1 MHAKC
6 LILDRELV
14 FDGSVNLTHNGME
27 NNKEHLY
34 RITHKP
40 TVARVFDDFCREWA
54 RAEVVGNDKISMMMQ
69 KDADAKRKKS
79 NARGSNSAEQKQLTS
94 HDLTDEFQTVDVSEG
109 TGA

>member
-27 NNKEHLY
+27 NDKEHLY

-40 TVARVFDDFCREWA
+40 TVTRVFDDFCREWA
-54 RAEVVGNDKISMMMQ
+54 RAEAVGSDKITIMME
-69 KDADAKRKKS
+69 KDAQTKKRKG
-79 NARGSNSAEQKQLTS
+79 NAKGSSKAEPEQQTNR
-94 HDLTDEFQTVDVSEG
+94 DLAGDG
-109 TGA
+109 GA

>member
-40 TVARVFDDFCREWA
+40 TVSRVFDDFCREWA

-69 KDADAKRKKS
+69 KDAETKRKKG
-79 NARGSNSAEQKQLTS
+79 NARGSSSTELKQQTNR
-94 HDLTDEFQTVDVSEG
+94 DLTGEFQTVDASDG
-109 TGA
+109 GGA